1 MKSGNLKLLELSG
14 TGRDGYRD
22 CFTTTT
28 TTTTIT
34 RPTVETVDKYYNG
47 TEKTK
52 VDSMDR

>member
-1 MKSGNLKLLELSG
+1 MKSGNVNLLELSG

-22 CFTTTT
+22 YF

-47 TEKTK
+47 TEKRK